1 MHETLFAKS
10 GLSLD
15 RLRSFHEIV
24 CAKGIM
30 AASAGDPSRQSQLS
44 RQLRELEVFFGV
56 ELIRRGRGPQRLTP
70 AGLELHR
77 LTGKFLGA
85 LGDFLGQCGG
95 APVELRVGAGESLVQ
110 WWLLP
115 RLSKHSA
122 SDGTWTF
129 AFENLRND
137 EMVDRVLDGSLDLA
151 VTLREGLDSRLCA
164 QPLGRLEYA
173 LFVPRQLSPGTGGKV
188 PRQLLHQLPLAV
200 LMGGETI
207 LKSIEAEATR
217 TKSQLNIRLR
227 LSSYPQMAAAVREG
241 LVAAVMPTLAR
252 ATLPESDVTQITQP
266 FLNRLSRRIHLV
278 WNRSVAEVRPVI
290 AKAGGQLKEALT
302 R

>member
-30 AASAGDPSRQSQLS
+30 AAAGGDPSRQSQLS

-56 ELIRRGRGPQRLTP
+56 ELIRRGRGPQKLTA

-85 LGDFLGQCGG
+85 LGDFLGECAN

-115 RLSKHSA
+115 RLGKQPA

-129 AFENLRND
+129 AFDNLRND
-137 EMVDRVLDGSLDLA
+137 EMVERVLDGSLDMA
-151 VTLREGLDSRLCA
+151 VTLRESLDSRLCA

-173 LFVPRQLSPGTGGKV
+173 MFVPRRLLVVKDGKAS
-188 PRQLLHQLPLAV
+188 RRLLHQLPLAV
-200 LMGGETI
+200 LVGGEGI
-207 LKSIEAEATR
+207 LKAVEAEAER
-217 TKSQLNIRLR
+217 TKSELNIRLR
-227 LSSYPQMAAAVREG
+227 LSSYPQMATAVREG

-252 ATLPESDVTQITQP
+252 AVLPESEVTQITQP

-278 WNRSVAEVRPVI
+278 WNRSVVEVRPVI
-290 AKAGGQLKEALT
+290 AKAGGRLKEALT